1 MNNLIIETIKKHE
14 GPGDFTHAMV
24 TDEMIKTAEN
34 ILNVKL
40 PEQYI
45 AFLQTLGHGGIGG
58 IEILG
63 VGITGHMIFVDST
76 LDYRD
81 KGLPDDLVVIEN
93 VDEWLTCIDCNTHK
107 IVKLWHKKN

>member
-45 AFLQTLGHGGIGG
+45 AFLQTLGHGG
-58 IEILG
+58 L
-63 VGITGHMIFVDST
+63 
-76 LDYRD
+76 L
-81 KGLPDDLVVIEN
+81 
-93 VDEWLTCIDCNTHK
+93 
-107 IVKLWHKKN
+107 